1 MVFHSHMGR
10 ILLAQVSTLLLLGPF
25 SLASPAPYLLGADSV
40 TDHLN
45 ASANVK
51 SAIQAEMPS
60 IASPSLGPITPAV
73 PFDDPDQNPSLD
85 PKQNPN
91 LLPLLIY
98 QGTDEEPCSNIN
110 SGLKPTQYIWP
121 YDVKPDDKTEYPH
134 CWDFGLHNI
143 TCLIIGRVGR
153 TFADMNG
160 LIDSNCG
167 PSGPSEFG
175 QLGIYNDSFGNAYT
189 WTSQNGGG
197 ISSFSFAPY
206 LNRPLPPSLQP
217 KPLVQ
222 S

>member
-1 MVFHSHMGR
+1 M
-10 ILLAQVSTLLLLGPF
+10 LLATF
-25 SLASPAPYLLGADSV
+25 SIFFLFSPLYLASPAPYPFDESSV
-40 TDHLN
+40 TDYLN

-51 SAIQAEMPS
+51 SAIQAELPS
-60 IASPSLGPITPAV
+60 IASPSLGPIAKAA
-73 PFDDPDQNPSLD
+73 PFDDPTQSPSLD
-85 PKQNPN
+85 PNQNPN

-98 QGTDEEPCSNIN
+98 QGTPEEPCTNIN

-121 YDVKPDDKTEYPH
+121 NDLKPGDKTEYPH

-143 TCLIIGRVGR
+143 TCLIVGRVGR
-153 TFADMNG
+153 TFADLNG
-160 LIDSNCG
+160 LVYSNCG

-189 WTSQNGGG
+189 WGPQNGGS
-197 ISSFSFAPY
+197 ISSFSFVPY

-217 KPLVQ
+217 KPVPP